1 MKPCKLAVLALAAL
15 SFALPLQ
22 AQTVD
27 PLWTKTLARAAL
39 VKKWAPE
46 DKLTSIDAAGEGK
59 HEIFKTKAHM
69 KGWEKGA
76 PLYDEVQLE
85 PKLDP
90 GKAPGK
96 AKGAMPDGSSMSD
109 ELMRPNAAVKRA
121 DGQLLHGKTW
131 TLFQVTQS
139 DGPAEVTLKLWVDPL
154 TGAAHQVESKVHATL
169 MLDALLT
176 TSYAPHPLAGSLPER
191 TDLQLKVLVPFKK
204 ASANIVSTMS
214 NWIPRPN

>member
-1 MKPCKLAVLALAAL
+1 MKPFKLAVLALAAL

-27 PLWTKTLARAAL
+27 PLWTKTLAHAAL

-59 HEIFKTKAHM
+59 HGMIKTKAHM

-76 PLYDEVQLE
+76 PVYDEVQLE

-96 AKGAMPDGSSMSD
+96 AKGAMPDGSAMSD
-109 ELMRPNAAVKRA
+109 ELMRPNAAVKRT

-139 DGPAEVTLKLWVDPL
+139 DGPAEMTLKLWVDPL
-154 TGAAHQVESKVHATL
+154 TGVAHQVESKVHATL
-169 MLDALLT
+169 MMDALLT
-176 TSYAPHPLAGSLPER
+176 TIYAPHPVAGSLPER

-204 ASANIVSTMS
+204 MSANIVSDLA